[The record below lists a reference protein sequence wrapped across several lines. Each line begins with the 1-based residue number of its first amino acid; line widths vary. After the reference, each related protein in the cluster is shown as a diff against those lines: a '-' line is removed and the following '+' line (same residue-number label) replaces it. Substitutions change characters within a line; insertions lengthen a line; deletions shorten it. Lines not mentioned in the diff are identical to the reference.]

1 MMVIFKSSNKKASD
15 IVLHKSLELITFA
28 IILKLLISFF
38 QTDLNFQNK
47 KKYVSFLK
55 FKRDFQQYGLKK
67 ARSYEIILHWLKNR
81 LSRNQFLILSG
92 ILVGC
97 TAGLAGVILKTIV
110 HNIHH
115 FITHDVHFEYQIIF
129 YIIFPFLGI
138 VLTAAIVIAIFK
150 GQDRKGIGAIL
161 YEIAQN
167 SSIVSNVK
175 MYSQIIQSAV
185 TVGLGGSAGIESP
198 IAVTG
203 AAIGSNYART
213 YRLSYKERTL
223 LLAAGATAGI
233 ASAFNAP
240 IAGIMFAFEILLT
253 GVVFTDFIP
262 LVVAAVCGSLLSR
275 VLLQED
281 ILFRFYTREP
291 FNYLNVP
298 YYLILGVITGLY
310 ARYFVVVSQK
320 VEHFINGLK
329 LTRLRKAMFGG
340 AVLSLLCV
348 LFPPLFGEGY
358 DTVKDFTNGNV
369 NSVIHNS
376 FFRYFEIKQWTIII
390 FLILVCLL
398 KAFATS
404 FTIFSGGNGG
414 NFAPSL
420 FAGGSVGFLFAVIC
434 QNLGFTD
441 VPVTNLI
448 LVGMAGAMSGVL
460 YAPLTAIFLIA
471 ESSFGYD
478 LFIPLMIVAVISYLI
493 AKWFAPISPELK
505 TLADQGKIFTHQHD
519 SNLLSSLQTKDFIDF
534 DSQTINENAS
544 LQDLYDLISNG
555 RKNNFA
561 VIDDNHQLKG
571 TLTLDDVRPYLF
583 NENEKLNLSK
593 LVKVPAAVVMLSDK
607 PMKIIQTF
615 DDTSTWN
622 LPVVDEEN
630 RFIGFISK
638 SAILTSYRQLLKD
651 YS

>member
-1 MMVIFKSSNKKASD
+1 M
-15 IVLHKSLELITFA
+15 
-28 IILKLLISFF
+28 
-38 QTDLNFQNK
+38 NFHNK
-47 KKYVSFLK
+47 KKFVSFLK
-55 FKRDFQQYGLKK
+55 FRRDFQQYGLKK
-67 ARSYEIILHWLKNR
+67 ARSYEIILHWLKKH

-97 TAGLAGVILKTIV
+97 TAGLAGVILKTFV

-115 FITHDVHFEYQIIF
+115 FITHEVHFEYQIIF
-129 YIIFPFLGI
+129 YIVFPFLGI
-138 VLTAAIVIAIFK
+138 VLTAAIVIALFK

-175 MYSQIIQSAV
+175 MYSQVIQSAV

-275 VLLQED
+275 ILLQED
-281 ILFRFYTREP
+281 VLFRFYTREP
-291 FNYLNVP
+291 FNYYNVP
-298 YYLILGVITGLY
+298 YYLILGLLTGFY

-320 VEHFINGLK
+320 VEHFIHGLQ
-329 LTRLRKAMFGG
+329 LSRLKKAMFGG

-358 DTVKDFTNGNV
+358 DTVKDFTNGNI
-369 NSVIHNS
+369 NSVIDNS
-376 FFRYFEIKQWTIII
+376 LFRYFEIKEWTVIV
-390 FLILVCLL
+390 FLVLVCLL

-420 FAGGSVGFLFAVIC
+420 FAGGSVGFLFAFIC
-434 QNLGFTD
+434 QNLGFSN

-478 LFIPLMIVAVISYLI
+478 LFIPLMIVAVMSYLI

-505 TLADQGKIFTHQHD
+505 NLADQGKIFTHKHD
-519 SNLLSSLQTKDFIDF
+519 NNLLSSLQTKDFIDF
-534 DSQTINENAS
+534 NSQIINENSS
-544 LQDLYDLISNG
+544 LQKLYNLISNG

-561 VIDDNHQLKG
+561 VVDDENKLKG
-571 TLTLDDVRPYLF
+571 ILSLDDIRPYLF
-583 NENEKLNLSK
+583 NENQELNISK
-593 LVKVPAAVVMLSDK
+593 LVKVPEAVVHLNDQLVN
-607 PMKIIQTF
+607 IIQMF
-615 DDTSTWN
+615 DDTDTWH
-622 LPVVDEEN
+622 LPVIDDEN
-630 RFIGFISK
+630 KFIGFISK

-651 YS
+651 YSS